1 MNPELYS
8 GPFSVFRT
16 LHRNKFLLGAVIG
29 GLLVT
34 FPVVYIPTINQVV
47 FKHHGLTWEWG
58 VVIACVVVYLA
69 LVETWKACKRR
80 FLNRPTAVVSTV

>member
-1 MNPELYS
+1 MTPELYS
-8 GPFSVFRT
+8 GPLSVFKT
-16 LHRNKFLLGAVIG
+16 LHRNKFLFGAVIG

-58 VVIACVVVYLA
+58 VVFCCVVAYLS
-69 LVETWKACKRR
+69 LVETWKAGKRR
-80 FLNRPTAVVSTV
+80 LLNRSTQTSIV